1 MPSPALAADG
11 PTLMDHVTL
20 MNGSI
25 IYGKVVDLAG
35 GVLQVNT
42 ATSPEYRQSLSD
54 DVRICL

>member
-1 MPSPALAADG
+1 
-11 PTLMDHVTL
+11 MDHVTL

-25 IYGKVVDLAG
+25 IYGEVVELAG

-42 ATSPEYRQSLSD
+42 ATSPGYRPSLSD